1 MALRQDRKLAL
12 TSAIAAALLTATLA
26 WQASAADTGGNGS
39 SHPRTGAT
47 SASPDTGRGGD
58 AERDAGAGSADA
70 PGRGSHAG
78 SDSAAGNG
86 SPAGRGGSSAA
97 GYWTPER
104 MREARPAPMP
114 VLDR

>member
-58 AERDAGAGSADA
+58 AERDAGAG
-70 PGRGSHAG
+70 
-78 SDSAAGNG
+78 
-86 SPAGRGGSSAA
+86 RGGSSAA